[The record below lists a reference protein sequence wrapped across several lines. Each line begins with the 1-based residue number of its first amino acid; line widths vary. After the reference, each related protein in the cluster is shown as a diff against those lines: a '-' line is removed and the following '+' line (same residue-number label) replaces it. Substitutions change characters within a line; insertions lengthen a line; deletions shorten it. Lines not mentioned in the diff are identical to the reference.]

1 MKQTA
6 NIIAAGLFG
15 LGLPAASLAQT
26 ESISLATGGVS
37 GVYFPLGGALAETWS
52 TEIEGLT
59 VTAEA
64 TGASVVNVRL
74 VHGGESEMAMVQNDI
89 ANYAVNSEEMFDGQD
104 PLDGNLGMAMLYP
117 EVIQIVTLADTGI
130 SSVADLSGRSVAVGA
145 PGSGTEAN
153 ARQILEAHDITYADI
168 TEQFLPFGEAVDA
181 LRDGR
186 IEAAFLTAGIPTA
199 AVIDLGATHDVAIV
213 PIEEERGE
221 EITETW
227 PFYSTITIEGGTYT
241 GIEDDIATVA
251 VQAMLV
257 VSADTD
263 ADLVERMLEVMFDD
277 ETLERLCN
285 THVRGCDISLDT
297 AQDAMPIAL
306 HPGADA
312 FYNGDGNNGD
322 GDHGDGENDGDAD

>member
-1 MKQTA
+1 MEEDMKYSATMV
-6 NIIAAGLFG
+6 AAGVIG
-15 LGLPAASLAQT
+15 LGLAMPVPGAAQT
-26 ESISLATGGVS
+26 DGASSISLATGGVS

-74 VHGGESEMAMVQNDI
+74 VDSGESEMAMVQNDI
-89 ANYAVNSEEMFDGQD
+89 ANYAVNAEEMFDGQD
-104 PLDGNLGMAMLYP
+104 ALEGNLGMAMLYP
-117 EVIQIVTLADTGI
+117 EVIQIVALAGSGI
-130 SSVADLSGRSVAVGA
+130 ESVSDLSGRSVAVGA

-168 TEQFLPFGEAVDA
+168 TEQYLPFGEAVDA

-199 AVIDLGATHDVAIV
+199 AVIDLGATDDVVIV
-213 PIEEERGE
+213 SIDEERGE
-221 EITETW
+221 EIAETW
-227 PFYSTITIEGGTYT
+227 PFYSTITIPGGTYT
-241 GIEDDIATVA
+241 DIQDDISTVA

-257 VSADTD
+257 VSADVD

-277 ETLERLCN
+277 ETLERLCA
-285 THVRGCDISLDT
+285 THVRGCDVSLDT

-306 HPGADA
+306 HPGAES
-312 FYNGDGNNGD
+312 FFNN
-322 GDHGDGENDGDAD
+322 AD